1 MSSLR
6 KAINEGQVVIGVII
20 GVPWLE
26 AVEAAGYAGYDFV
39 LIDTEHGAI
48 DTSQAAQLVL
58 VAQGLGIAP
67 IWRVRA
73 AARSEIK
80 IALDWGAAAVL
91 VPEIRTAEDA
101 AAVVRAA
108 KYRPEGQRGVGPYRP
123 TRLGLDEM
131 SAYVQR
137 ANEEVV
143 VCLMIETTEAIEN
156 IEAIAAVPGIDVF
169 NIGPYDLSNSL
180 GVPLEFEHPDLLA
193 AIQRVLEVAR
203 AKGITVGLAG
213 STPEHL
219 QKWIPRGVTFFETVG
234 VPDLLAQ
241 AMQQHI
247 ESLHTALEGIC

>member
-1 MSSLR
+1 MNSLR
-6 KAINEGQVVIGVII
+6 KAINEDQVVIGLYI

-26 AVEAAGYAGYDFV
+26 AVEAAGYVGYDFV
-39 LIDTEHGAI
+39 FIDTEHGAI
-48 DTSQAAQLVL
+48 DARDAAQMVL

-67 IWRVRA
+67 IWRVKGVA
-73 AARSEIK
+73 WAEIK

-91 VPEIRTAEDA
+91 VPEIRTAQDA

-108 KYRPEGQRGVGPYRP
+108 KYRPEGQRGFGPYRP
-123 TRLGLDEM
+123 TRLGLDDASVYM
-131 SAYVQR
+131 QR
-137 ANEEVV
+137 ANEEIV
-143 VCLMIETTEAIEN
+143 VCLMIETAEAVEN
-156 IEAIAAVPGIDVF
+156 IEAIAAVGGIDVF
-169 NIGPYDLSNSL
+169 NIGPCDLSQSL
-180 GVPLEFEHPDLLA
+180 GVPLDFEHPDLLA

-203 AKGITVGLAG
+203 PKGITVGLTG

-247 ESLHTALEGIC
+247 DSLRAAVGEIS

>member
-6 KAINEGQVVIGVII
+6 KAINEGQVVIGMYIA
-20 GVPWLE
+20 VPWLE

-48 DTSQAAQLVL
+48 DISQAAGMVL

-67 IWRVRA
+67 IWRVKA
-73 AARSEIK
+73 AARPEIK

-101 AAVVRAA
+101 ATAVRAA
-108 KYRPEGQRGVGPYRP
+108 RYLPEGQRGVGPYRP
-123 TRLGLDEM
+123 SRFGLADTK
-131 SAYVQR
+131 AYIQR

-169 NIGPYDLSNSL
+169 NIGPCDLSNSL

-193 AIQRVLEVAR
+193 AVQRVLEAAR

-219 QKWIPRGVTFFETVG
+219 QKWIPRGVTFFETVA

-241 AMQQHI
+241 AMQQHTDSLRAVVD
-247 ESLHTALEGIC
+247 ESS

>member
-1 MSSLR
+1 MNSLR
-6 KAINEGQVVIGVII
+6 KAVNENQIIIGMYI

-39 LIDTEHGAI
+39 FIDTEHGAI
-48 DTSQAAQLVL
+48 DTSQAAGMVL

-67 IWRVRA
+67 IWRVKA

-101 AAVVRAA
+101 ATAVRAA
-108 KYRPEGQRGVGPYRP
+108 RYAPEGQRGVGPYRP
-123 TRLGLDEM
+123 TRLGIDDPR
-131 SAYVQR
+131 AYMQR

-143 VCLMIETTEAIEN
+143 VCLMIETSEAVEN
-156 IEAIAAVPGIDVF
+156 IEAIVAVPGIDVL
-169 NIGPYDLSNSL
+169 NIGPCDLSNAL
-180 GVPLEFEHPDLLA
+180 GVPLEFDHPDLLA
-193 AIQRVLEVAR
+193 AVQHVLEVAR
-203 AKGITVGLAG
+203 PKGITVGLSG

-219 QKWIPRGVTFFETVG
+219 QKWIPRGITFFETIA

-241 AMQQHI
+241 TMQQHI
-247 ESLHTALEGIC
+247 DSLHRAVDEIS